1 MTTSQLLQKLEPGM
15 TLLVRNDPFEY
26 QGRAEITLAG
36 GDVVH
41 WLFSD
46 DGSFV
51 SVNAG
56 TDEMVDF
63 WVADEEVERDEE
75 EPDAVGYQG
84 ESYELSYGDKG
95 TVTAIVGEVPVEE
108 GETYLF
114 KDFEN
119 DDGELVRI
127 LENEA
132 SGDEQAY
139 SGGVLVEEFVA
150 VVEE

>member
-1 MTTSQLLQKLEPGM
+1 MTTEKLLHELQPGT

-26 QGRAEITLAG
+26 QGRAEITLHG
-36 GDVVH
+36 GDVVY

-51 SVNAG
+51 SVNPE

-63 WVADEEVERDEE
+63 WVAEEEVESDEE

-84 ESYELSYGDKG
+84 DSYELSYEDKG
-95 TVTAIVGEVPVEE
+95 TVTAIVGEAPVEE
-108 GETYLF
+108 NETYLF

-127 LENEA
+127 LKNEA

-139 SGGVLVEEFVA
+139 NGGVLVEESVSA
-150 VVEE
+150 VED